1 MEIPRKL
8 KEYIDNQRGSLP
20 PVTDPDE
27 PLHLDSLSVIRLL
40 AFLENELGCRV
51 EDEQIIQKTRN
62 PSEAGR
68 VTCDKNTDRAERRSQ
83 SPGLTCIHIQP
94 PYEKTHLTY
103 QSKRL
108 AKGDLCEKSYSD

>member
-1 MEIPRKL
+1 MEIPQKL

-51 EDEQIIQKTRN
+51 EDEQIIAENFATLRKLGELLATKTPTAPKGEVN
-62 PSEAGR
+62 PPA
-68 VTCDKNTDRAERRSQ
+68 
-83 SPGLTCIHIQP
+83 
-94 PYEKTHLTY
+94 
-103 QSKRL
+103 
-108 AKGDLCEKSYSD
+108 

>member
-1 MEIPRKL
+1 MEIPPKL

-51 EDEQIIQKTRN
+51 EDEQIIAENFATLRKLGELLATKTPTAPKGEVN
-62 PSEAGR
+62 PPA
-68 VTCDKNTDRAERRSQ
+68 
-83 SPGLTCIHIQP
+83 
-94 PYEKTHLTY
+94 
-103 QSKRL
+103 
-108 AKGDLCEKSYSD
+108 